1 MNLVEL
7 RAYAIAGKIDELNLI
22 SMEGGIY
29 LLEARMHGAAYPL
42 SDAHDQMF
50 NLRSVEHARQILHD
64 FPTLPFN
71 LVHTLV
77 HDEMCGLVSNA
88 EENLKVQLAFQS
100 AWHH

>member
-1 MNLVEL
+1 MNFVEL

-42 SDAHDQMF
+42 SDARGEMF
-50 NLRSVEHARQILHD
+50 HLRSVEHAREVLHD
-64 FPTLPFN
+64 FPSLSFN
-71 LVHTLV
+71 LVHTSV
-77 HDEMCGLVSNA
+77 HDEMCGMGSGA
-88 EENLKVQLAFQS
+88 EESLKVPIAFRS